1 MSKSKETRKAASSL
15 LAISGLRGEA
25 EEAPVPGTEGRGKR
39 TKRAPVGRED
49 WLDPSEAI
57 KLNQRGGKPKKQKV
71 AQPESGG
78 ELLPTFDENEASVP
92 GTESCPGDGEQR
104 CRGSRRRR
112 RKGRRCVLS
121 AVSC

>member
-78 ELLPTFDENEASVP
+78 ELLPTFEENVASVP
-92 GTESCPGDGEQR
+92 GTESSVPGTESKDAEAAAEGAAKAA
-104 CRGSRRRR
+104 G
-112 RKGRRCVLS
+112 VF
-121 AVSC
+121 